1 MTIEETHKDGV
12 DSTVLTLS
20 TGSHEQDVKA
30 MLELYDDLI
39 ERDEPQNDQETTRN
53 DKIALLTRESI
64 ILHILLKKNV
74 YLCKVML

>member
-39 ERDEPQNDQETTRN
+39 ERYEPQNDQENSEATKKLPKVPPKRQRKLRN
-53 DKIALLTRESI
+53 YPDNYSE
-64 ILHILLKKNV
+64 
-74 YLCKVML
+74 